1 MQGNDMT
8 RTRLAFLALML
19 IAPLALGQAK
29 DYPNKA
35 VKVIVPFTAGSGSDT
50 SARFFGEKL
59 AAILGQPFVV
69 ENRPGASG
77 VLSVMAVKTAP
88 ADGYMILLASNSPLS
103 VNPVTIKDLPYD
115 PLKDLKPLSGLTR
128 GMNAYIVAP
137 NSKLNT
143 LADLV
148 TVSKQGAQPLNVGNY
163 SAGYHLALE
172 WFAALA
178 GIKLNH
184 IPYKGGAPIFTDVMG
199 NQLDFAIVDMGGV
212 SPLLKSGKLRA
223 LAVSGEKRHADFPD
237 IPTIK
242 ESYPE
247 YVNYSWT
254 SFYVRSE
261 TPDDITAKLAEALER
276 VLATQDA
283 RDFVKRMGAELMPLP
298 PAAMQKYH
306 RDELERFRRIAAV
319 AGIKPE

>member
-1 MQGNDMT
+1 MNRQG
-8 RTRLAFLALML
+8 LVFLALTL

-77 VLSVMAVKTAP
+77 VISVMAVKTAP

-128 GMNAYIVAP
+128 GMNAYIVPP

-143 LADLV
+143 LTDLV
-148 TVSKQGAQPLNVGNY
+148 TASRQGAQPLNVGNY

-172 WFAALA
+172 WFANLS
-178 GIKLNH
+178 GVKFNH
-184 IPYKGGAPIFTDVMG
+184 IPYKGGAPIFTDIMG
-199 NQLDFAIVDMGGV
+199 NQLDLAIADLGGV
-212 SPLLKSGKLRA
+212 SSLLKSGKIRA
-223 LAVSGEKRHADFPD
+223 LAVSGEKRHPDFPD

-261 TPDDITAKLAEALER
+261 TPDDITAKLADALQR
-276 VLATQDA
+276 VLATNDA
-283 RDFVKRMGAELMPLP
+283 KEFVKKTGAELMPYP
-298 PAAMQKYH
+298 PLAMQKYH
-306 RDELERFRRIAAV
+306 RDELDRFRRIAELT
-319 AGIKPE
+319 GIKPE